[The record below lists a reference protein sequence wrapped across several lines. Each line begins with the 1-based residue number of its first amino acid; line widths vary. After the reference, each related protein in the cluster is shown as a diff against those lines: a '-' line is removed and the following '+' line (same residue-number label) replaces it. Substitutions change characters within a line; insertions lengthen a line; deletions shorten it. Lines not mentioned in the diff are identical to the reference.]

1 VAVPLALPTSRP
13 KAIVASA
20 TKVEKRDSETRKRQT
35 EDWQTRALSYIYLV
49 PELNFGSRFYSRML
63 KKVKIFP
70 AILDDAGVTT
80 RITEGPPVDILNRI
94 QDPGG
99 GLSSILGSYGRL
111 MFITGEGYLLGVD
124 FGTPRERWQFVWN
137 NELTFGDSGQITWK
151 RKSNAVPKEYSS
163 SRAEAY
169 RFWMPAPD
177 ESGAAESPMR
187 GALEIAEE
195 LVLLGRAVRAT
206 AVSRMLQGILKI
218 PAELSFG
225 SEVPGADADPEANPY
240 LREMLD
246 HITGVIETAGSAEAA
261 MPLMTEGAM
270 EFLAGLDWMKIHDP
284 ATDYM
289 EQALRTEAITRLSY
303 GLDMPPEALKGM
315 TDSNH
320 WTAKQVMH
328 DMWRSHGAGVA
339 EQFCDDLSDSYLRPA
354 LIKEKYEGWD
364 SIVVGFDDSE
374 VVISPDRGED
384 AKQAID
390 RPGII
395 NRKGYRTLSG
405 IPDDMKPDEEETQLQ
420 IALRMRDPGLLP
432 PKYLPAGYT
441 PPSQRPRGPVA
452 GPNDQ
457 TPAEDGPPEP
467 TDGRDVSRKERSMAI
482 QGAAKLAMIRCRGSA
497 GAKLR
502 TKFRV
507 NGKVRPDIAAI
518 TGNHPN
524 HLFAAIVGRERIP
537 DEDPLDLVQGS
548 ADDFL
553 AFCKD
558 IHIEDSQ
565 AKALAQVVEVL
576 TAKSLFEHRLP
587 DLPSGFAAQVTRA
600 VEVSEAMEQEIVD
613 RNNEALRELH
623 EIVGAAAL
631 GV

>member
-1 VAVPLALPTSRP
+1 M
-13 KAIVASA
+13 VASA
-20 TKVEKRDSETRKRQT
+20 TKVEKRDSETRLRQT
-35 EDWQTRALSYIYLV
+35 ADWQIRALSYVYLV

-63 KKVKIFP
+63 KKIKIYP
-70 AILDDAGVTT
+70 ALLQPDGSTE
-80 RITEGPPVDILNRI
+80 RITEGAPVEILNRI

-124 FGTPRERWQFVWN
+124 LGTWKERWLFVWN
-137 NELTFGDSGQITWK
+137 NELTFGDDGSITWK
-151 RKSNAVPKEYSS
+151 RRDNAKPKTYTSTQ
-163 SRAEAY
+163 AVAY

-187 GALEIAEE
+187 GSLEVAEE
-195 LVLLGRAVRAT
+195 LVLLGRAVRST

-218 PAELSFG
+218 PSELSFG
-225 SEVPGADADPEANPY
+225 SETPGADADPESNPY
-240 LREMLD
+240 LRELLD
-246 HITGVIETAGSAEAA
+246 HMAGVIETAGSAEAA
-261 MPLMTEGAM
+261 MPLLTEGAM

-339 EQFCDDLSDSYLRPA
+339 EQFCDDLSDAYLRPW
-354 LIKEKYEGWD
+354 LKKEKYQDWNQ
-364 SIVVGFDDSE
+364 VVVAFDDSQ

-395 NRKGYRTLSG
+395 NRVGYRTLSG
-405 IPDDMKPDEEETQLQ
+405 IDEGMAPDEEETQLQ

-432 PKYLPAGYT
+432 AKYIPAGYV

-452 GPNDQ
+452 APADQ
-457 TPAEDGPPEP
+457 TSPEDGPPEP
-467 TDGRDVSRKERSMAI
+467 TDGRDGSRRERAAAI
-482 QGAAKLAMIRCRGSA
+482 QGAAKLALIRCRGTA
-497 GAKLR
+497 GARIR
-502 TKFRV
+502 TKFRL
-507 NGKVRPDIAAI
+507 NGRVRPDIAAL
-518 TGNHPN
+518 TEGYPN
-524 HLFAAIVGRERIP
+524 HLVAALVGSERLES
-537 DEDPLDLVQGS
+537 EDTLKLIGGG

-553 AFCKD
+553 SLCKEMN
-558 IHIEDSQ
+558 IEDSQ
-565 AKALAQVVEVL
+565 SRALAQVVEVFA
-576 TAKSLFEHRLP
+576 AKTLFEHRLP
-587 DLPSGFAAQVTRA
+587 DLPSGFTAQVTRA
-600 VEVSEAMEQEIVD
+600 VEVSEAMEAEIVE
-613 RNNEALRELH
+613 RNNQALNELQQ
-623 EIVGAAAL
+623 IVGAAAL